1 MGAIDAR
8 LMVSSAADGR
18 LSVMANRST
27 FDADFVGRLS
37 LSITRLARVLRQKDE
52 GRLPPSAASMH
63 ATIVRDGPISL
74 GDLAVAEG
82 VSPSTVT
89 KIVNKLEMQG
99 LIDRIIDPADRRVHL
114 VRLSAQGRRHI
125 EAYRSKRNAWLAKQI
140 AQLDDSERA
149 GLEVTLALFE
159 RLLASEGSDP
169 VGRIAGATAS
179 SEP

>member
-1 MGAIDAR
+1 MK
-8 LMVSSAADGR
+8 
-18 LSVMANRST
+18 RST

-52 GRLPPSAASMH
+52 GRLPPAAASMH

-74 GDLAVAEG
+74 GDLAAAEG

-89 KIVNKLEMQG
+89 KIVNKLETQG

-114 VRLSAQGRRHI
+114 VRLSARGRRHI
-125 EAYRSKRNAWLAKQI
+125 EVYRSKRNAWLAEQI

-149 GLEVTLALFE
+149 GLELTLAVFE
-159 RLLASEGSDP
+159 RLVASEGSDP
-169 VGRIAGATAS
+169 LERVIGPVAS
-179 SEP
+179 SDL